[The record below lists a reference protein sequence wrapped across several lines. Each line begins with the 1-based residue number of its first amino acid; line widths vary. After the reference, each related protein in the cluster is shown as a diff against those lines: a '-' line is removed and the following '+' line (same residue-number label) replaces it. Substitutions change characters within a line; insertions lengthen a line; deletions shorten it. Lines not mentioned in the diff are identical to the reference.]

1 MKKIFFILALFLVS
15 SCFSS
20 KGPEDPLLLPPNYT
34 ELPDPK
40 NPEKIEEK
48 TTPEDVE
55 KLKDLLLK
63 SE

>member
-1 MKKIFFILALFLVS
+1 MAILLTP

-20 KGPEDPLLLPPNYT
+20 KTPEDPLLLPPNYA
-34 ELPDPK
+34 ELPDPN

-48 TTPEDVE
+48 DKPEDVE